1 MSYKHRFMYIGLG
14 GTGLKVGTELEQLLR
29 RQICGADGNQLRGKG
44 KFSTYKRD
52 QLPTFFQSV
61 YVDYS
66 QQEMAGLRDFLREL
80 DPTAIDRTTSF
91 VATLSSAAAYQHI
104 AAKLRA
110 EHPTLV
116 SEWLPGSDGEPTH
129 APMSTGAAQFP
140 TVGRAALFDRLSDVG
155 IEGVFK
161 PMQEAFARLAN
172 SQGDLDSYTDVVGA
186 GKKSGHSWVVVFVA
200 TSLSGGT
207 GSGLFLDVVKIA
219 TAMAQQAFPGTEVF
233 VIPLIAAP
241 SAFKDSASGEQMH
254 MLNLNFARGILDLGE
269 LVDHSNSSDTTRERW
284 FRQRYP
290 GASRVEYDITAGGA
304 AAPLATT
311 FLFSRPAAYQD
322 SKDLWRSMAVYATT
336 LVSEADSA
344 IREDAT
350 GDMTGAAAPESVDRF
365 AFFQDII
372 NLRSKNDTESL
383 RTLHPTGIG
392 RLSLV
397 EAATASLSVPVK
409 RLSFFLA
416 QLLALR
422 AAESLH
428 ESLRS
433 HENSYSD
440 FVSND
445 IAQPDKEKAL
455 HDVVAKLPKAE
466 PVQTLINVL
475 DGDSHA
481 EMEWADGMDTLRD
494 HYRSLERKADPAKRG
509 EGKWRQLFSSAVQ
522 RVSDTGVEKELDD
535 WAERLIQEA
544 MSSLTNGWIEGIKR
558 YQEEPGESSLGVIE
572 TVTVLRLMVDQK
584 ILARFEKPEESHP
597 YQAIPTASAPGRRET
612 LLRQDVSKDKAVSNL
627 KKLRAY
633 YMDQYRRALIR
644 AWGRA
649 RLRQE
654 ELRAV
659 LDSMRRW
666 HDEAVAGIH
675 ALRDRKAQIESGWN
689 TLTAGANNAG
699 FRDWV
704 PSRLT
709 SRGSGN
715 KLEKAETLLRDVF
728 AVAVNSN
735 AFSLDSGGAWRAY
748 SKALQSD
755 FSRVWERGAY
765 KPDSIVH
772 LSVDAFQRM
781 FDDAL
786 ESSAEGR
793 PALLTT
799 VEDVLRVA
807 AGVVATRTMEGA
819 EEDVRELGK
828 ALSEL
833 IPDGLIPDAKDCKK
847 AFIVVTYPGRQ
858 IKDVEKYLEDRLH
871 GNASLSI
878 LLARSEIKFH
888 ASSTTDAITIS
899 VALALRG
906 VMDIQEARN
915 AIRMWDTAYHVGGQ
929 MMKWRQ
935 RTSVAELARL
945 SAVRDQLP
953 VLQSLL
959 HMVWDDHVSYYVL
972 DKGVMTRADANSVRL
987 QDIAGVGIPIPTMM
1001 GPQGSTNELPVKLDR
1016 VGKLSGISTFM
1027 ENYLRVILDLYC
1039 DSQSVDAEIV
1049 ATKVSSYLARGFAD
1063 ADSASRPSNV
1073 FRQLVDEIGK
1083 SEGMVAAANTDA
1095 ERIDMPGPIGQAR
1108 HARQFYADEVV
1119 RAFEQKHP
1127 RTPDSARRKN
1137 LTQFWEQAESG
1148 KR

>member
-1 MSYKHRFMYIGLG
+1 MYIGLG

-29 RQICGADGNQLRGKG
+29 RQICGADGLQLIGKG
-44 KFSTYKRD
+44 KFSSYKRD

-61 YVDYS
+61 YIDYS
-66 QQEMAGLRDFLREL
+66 QQEMAGLRDHLREL

-110 EHPTLV
+110 EHPALV
-116 SEWLPGSDGEPTH
+116 AEWLPGSDGEPTH

-155 IEGVFK
+155 VEGVFK
-161 PMQEAFARLAN
+161 PMQEAFSRLAN

-186 GKKSGHSWVVVFVA
+186 GKKSGHSWAVIFIA

-290 GASRVEYDITAGGA
+290 GASKVEYDITAGGA

-322 SKDLWRSMAVYATT
+322 PKDLWRSMALYATT
-336 LVSEADSA
+336 LVSEADTA
-344 IREDAT
+344 ILNDDSGE
-350 GDMTGAAAPESVDRF
+350 MTGAMAPESVDRF

-392 RLSLV
+392 RLSLI
-397 EAATASLSVPVK
+397 ESATASLAIPLK

-416 QLLALR
+416 QLFALR
-422 AAESLH
+422 AAESLNI
-428 ESLRS
+428 SLLNHGDS
-433 HENSYSD
+433 
-440 FVSND
+440 FSNYV
-445 IAQPDKEKAL
+445 ANEVPELQQTEVL
-455 HDVVAKLPKAE
+455 EGVVARLGNSE
-466 PVQTLINVL
+466 PVKNLIDVL
-475 DGDSHA
+475 NSEKHPDL
-481 EMEWADGMDTLRD
+481 EWAPGMSTLENYYNELQRK
-494 HYRSLERKADPAKRG
+494 SLPGQRG
-509 EGKWRQLFSSAVQ
+509 KNDWQKLFSMAASRALETATV
-522 RVSDTGVEKELDD
+522 KELDS
-535 WAERLIQEA
+535 WAETILQKAIP
-544 MSSLTNGWIEGIKR
+544 SLATGWREGMKR
-558 YQEEPGESSLGVIE
+558 YQEESAEVQHGIIE
-572 TVTVLRLMVDQK
+572 RVAILRLMVMKNVLQQFVD
-584 ILARFEKPEESHP
+584 
-597 YQAIPTASAPGRRET
+597 PGAATKLPAATLPSRRDR
-612 LLRQDVSKDKAVSNL
+612 LMRRDVSLQDAKTNL
-627 KKLRAY
+627 KSLKAFYLDHYRQALLRAY
-633 YMDQYRRALIR
+633 RRTP
-644 AWGRA
+644 
-649 RLRQE
+649 LRE
-654 ELRAV
+654 EQLLSAIN
-659 LDSMRRW
+659 DMQRW
-666 HDEAVAGIH
+666 HDEAIEGVRS
-675 ALRDRKAQIESGWN
+675 LRDRKSQIQNSWSG
-689 TLTAGANNAG
+689 LTAGSSNAG
-699 FRDWV
+699 FRDWI
-704 PSRLT
+704 PSRIT
-709 SRGSGN
+709 G
-715 KLEKAETLLRDVF
+715 KQLEKGESLLREVLS
-728 AVAVNSN
+728 VALNDDE
-735 AFSLDSGGAWRAY
+735 FGLDTSGAWSTFNAAMQA
-748 SKALQSD
+748 KVSD
-755 FSRVWERGAY
+755 VWSAVQY
-765 KPDSIVH
+765 KPDTVVQH
-772 LSVDAFQRM
+772 ALMRFQRM

-786 ESSAEGR
+786 ASSADGR
-793 PALLTT
+793 PALLSKI
-799 VEDVLRVA
+799 EDVLLVA
-807 AGVVATRTMEGA
+807 AGVAATRQMEDA
-819 EEDVRELGK
+819 AEDVREMGK
-828 ALSEL
+828 AISEL

-847 AFIVVTYPGRQ
+847 AFIVVTYPGREN
-858 IKDVEKYLEDRLH
+858 KEVEKYLEERLH
-871 GNASLSI
+871 GNASLST

-906 VMDIQEARN
+906 VMDIPEARN

-929 MMKWRQ
+929 MLKWRQ

-945 SAVRDQLP
+945 SAIRDQMP

-959 HMVWDDHVSYYVL
+959 HMIWDDHVRYYVL
-972 DKGVMTRADANSVRL
+972 DKGVMSPADAKSVKL
-987 QDIAGVGIPIPTMM
+987 QDIAALGIPIPRMM
-1001 GPQGSTNELPVKLDR
+1001 GPQGATEELQVKLDR

-1027 ENYLRVILDLYC
+1027 DNYLRVILDLYC

-1049 ATKVSSYLARGFAD
+1049 ATKVSSYLAHGFAD
-1063 ADSASRPSNV
+1063 VDTTSKPSNV
-1073 FRQLVDEIGK
+1073 FRQLVEEIAK
-1083 SEGMVAAANTDA
+1083 SESLVAAAISDA

-1108 HARQFYADEVV
+1108 HARQFYVDEVQ
-1119 RAFEQKHP
+1119 RAREQKHP

-1137 LTQFWEQAESG
+1137 LAQFWEQAESG

>member
-44 KFSTYKRD
+44 KFSNYKRD

-80 DPTAIDRTTSF
+80 DATAIDRTTSF

-219 TAMAQQAFPGTEVF
+219 TTMAQQAFPGTEVF

-290 GASRVEYDITAGGA
+290 GPSRVEYDITAGGA

-336 LVSEADSA
+336 LVSEADTA
-344 IREDAT
+344 VKEDAS
-350 GDMTGAAAPESVDRF
+350 GDMTGAAGPESVDRF

-422 AAESLH
+422 AAQSLH
-428 ESLRS
+428 ESLRK
-433 HENSYSD
+433 HEDSFSS

-445 IAQPDKEKAL
+445 VNQPDKEQTL
-455 HDVVAKLPKAE
+455 LGVVAKLPKAE
-466 PVQTLINVL
+466 PVQTLIDVL
-475 DGDSHA
+475 DADRHLD
-481 EMEWADGMDTLRD
+481 MNWATGMDTLRD
-494 HYRSLERKADPAKRG
+494 HYRALEKKADPAKRG
-509 EGKWRQLFSSAVQ
+509 DVKWGQLFSSAVQ
-522 RVSDTGVEKELDD
+522 RASDSGVENELDD
-535 WAERLIQEA
+535 WADRLVQEA
-544 MSSLTNGWIEGIKR
+544 MFSLTSGWIEGVKR
-558 YQEEPGESSLGVIE
+558 YQEDPGESRLGILE

-584 ILARFEKPEESHP
+584 ILSRFERPEEARP
-597 YQAIPTASAPGRRET
+597 YQKTPAASAPGRREK
-612 LLRQDVSKDKAVSNL
+612 LLRQDVAKDKALKNL
-627 KKLRAY
+627 TTLKTFY
-633 YMDQYRRALIR
+633 VDQHRKALIR

-649 RLRQE
+649 RLRRE
-654 ELRAV
+654 ELRAA

-666 HDEAVAGIH
+666 YDEAVAGVMS
-675 ALRDRKAQIESGWN
+675 LRDREAQIEAGWN
-689 TLTAGANNAG
+689 TLTAGASNAG

-709 SRGSGN
+709 SRGGGK

-728 AVAVNSN
+728 AVAINSN
-735 AFSLDSGGAWRAY
+735 EFSLDTGGAWRAFTE
-748 SKALQSD
+748 ALQKE
-755 FSRVWERGAY
+755 FSRVWEKGAF
-765 KPDSIVH
+765 KPETIVH

-793 PALLTT
+793 PALLTK

-807 AGVVATRTMEGA
+807 AGVAPTREMEGA
-819 EEDVRELGK
+819 EEDIRELGK

-858 IKDVEKYLEDRLH
+858 IKDVEKYLEERLH
-871 GNASLSI
+871 GNASLST

-906 VMDIQEARN
+906 VMDIPEARN

-929 MMKWRQ
+929 MLKWRQ

-945 SAVRDQLP
+945 SAIRDQMP

-959 HMVWDDHVSYYVL
+959 HMIWDDHVRYYVL
-972 DKGVMTRADANSVRL
+972 DKGVMSPADAKSVKL
-987 QDIAGVGIPIPTMM
+987 QDIAGLGIPIPRMM
-1001 GPQGSTNELPVKLDR
+1001 GPQGATEELQVKLDR

-1027 ENYLRVILDLYC
+1027 DNYLRVILDLYC

-1049 ATKVSSYLARGFAD
+1049 ATKVSSYLAHGFAD
-1063 ADSASRPSNV
+1063 ADTTSKPSNV
-1073 FRQLVDEIGK
+1073 FRQLVEEIAK
-1083 SEGMVAAANTDA
+1083 SENLVAAANSEA

-1108 HARQFYADEVV
+1108 HARQFYVDEVQ

-1137 LTQFWEQAESG
+1137 LAQFWEQAESG